1 MRITAIRATP
11 VNIPYRTEAHMSGV
25 TNQHSTR
32 TIIEVETDRDLIGL
46 RDRPAVMRAEFSRGW
61 HR

>member
-46 RDRPAVMRAEFSRGW
+46 GTGLR
-61 HR
+61 